1 MIYELFM
8 VPHFHLDGIRY
19 PTLIPIAYGREDT
32 HTLILGMAFI
42 MDNEKLVDRLGSVHL
57 RSWILDE
64 TRQNFD
70 NSWCVI

>member
-1 MIYELFM
+1 M
-8 VPHFHLDGIRY
+8 DG
-19 PTLIPIAYGREDT
+19 EDT

-42 MDNEKLVDRLGSVHL
+42 MDNEKLMDRLGSVHL